1 MMRALPTPPRFPA
14 LPRAPAPSPRSLDW
28 LRPAIHPRTLAFA
41 VRTTISTLLSL
52 WLAFRLQL
60 DNPYLGAVTIWLVAR
75 PGVRATMT
83 LSIAR
88 FIGTLAGCLGA
99 VFIMA
104 IVAQEPV
111 TALLAIA
118 LWMAGC
124 SVGATLELVPEYAY
138 TFQLAGFS
146 ILTAVAASV
155 PDPNRAF
162 IITVDQCAGVCCGVA
177 SLFVVDAVFPYGI
190 DAPPSPP
197 PPRTKGTMADAVRAG
212 LITAGT
218 VVLAGSFWMATAWPD
233 GVYFLF
239 AAGLVTVFFAPTL
252 TPDVRALGY
261 ARGIILSGLIAAL
274 YTFAILPHY
283 TAFVEFAIVMAPL
296 LLALGVAVAIP
307 RLAQGGAVLV
317 AAYLFI
323 LFQPTNAQRIDPLTV
338 FNRDLAYA
346 LGGVLGTVTFR
357 LGGRATFR

>member
-1 MMRALPTPPRFPA
+1 ME
-14 LPRAPAPSPRSLDW
+14 APHLASPPRSLQRREW
-28 LRPAIHPRTLAFA
+28 LRPAVQPDTLAFA
-41 VRTTISTLLSL
+41 VRTTASTLLSL
-52 WLAFRLQL
+52 WLGFWLQL
-60 DNPYLGAVTIWLVAR
+60 NNPYLGAVTIWLIAR

-88 FIGTLAGCLGA
+88 FVGTLAGCLGA

-104 IVAQEPV
+104 VAAQAPV
-111 TALLAIA
+111 TALFLIA

-138 TFQLAGFS
+138 TFQLAGFA

-162 IITVDQCAGVCCGVA
+162 VITVDQCAGVCIGVA
-177 SLFVVDAVFPYGI
+177 SLFIVDALLPYGI
-190 DAPPSPP
+190 DAPPGPP
-197 PPRTKGTMADAVRAG
+197 PPRTQGTMADAIRAG

-218 VVLAGSFWMATAWPD
+218 VVLAGAFWMATAWPD

-252 TPDVRALGY
+252 TPDIRALQF
-261 ARGIILSGLIAAL
+261 ARAVLISGVIAAL

-283 TAFVEFAIVMAPL
+283 TAFAEYALVVAPL
-296 LLALGVAVAIP
+296 LLVGGIAVAIP
-307 RLAQGGAVLV
+307 RLAVSGAVLIM
-317 AAYLFI
+317 AYLFI
-323 LFQPTNAQRIDPLTV
+323 LMQPTNAQRIDPLTV
-338 FNRDLAYA
+338 FNRDLAYI
-346 LGGVLGTVTFR
+346 LGGVFGTVTFR
-357 LGGRATFR
+357 LGGRGTFR